1 MKRYYLFFIVAL
13 LLLFIPEKA
22 FAALYINEFSSA
34 TSNSD
39 WVEIYNSDSSPV
51 DLTGFILRDST
62 ESNKL
67 DLSGTIGGNSYSV
80 FDWNNKLNND
90 GDTVRLLKTDETQVD
105 QVVYGGS
112 GNIPVPTGTQ
122 TAGRQADGSPTW
134 VLFANDT
141 KGSSNNSA
149 TIVPTPT
156 VTPTPTNTPAP
167 TQTPTPT
174 PKPTNTPT
182 PTPTG
187 TPTPTPKTTNTPTP
201 KITSDP
207 KTREGG
213 SESALMQTQT
223 ETEPTQG
230 ILGANA
236 KFANSQSELPTTTAQ
251 NYNWGALLIV
261 MGIVLVTGA
270 CGILLYNN
278 YRKNKEQEIEASP

>member
-1 MKRYYLFFIVAL
+1 MKRYYLLFLVAL
-13 LLLFIPEKA
+13 LLFLAPNKV

-51 DLTGFILRDST
+51 DLTGYIIRDST

-90 GDTVRLLKTDETQVD
+90 GDTVRLLKSDETQVD

-112 GNIPVPTGTQ
+112 GNITVAAGTQ
-122 TAGRQADGSPTW
+122 TTGRQTDGSSTW

-141 KGSSNNSA
+141 KGSSNNSS

-156 VTPTPTNTPAP
+156 ATPTSTNTPAP

-182 PTPTG
+182 PTTTG

-207 KTREGG
+207 ITREGG

-223 ETEPTQG
+223 DAEPTQG
-230 ILGANA
+230 ILGENA
-236 KFANSQSELPTTTAQ
+236 SFANSQSEIPTTTAQ

-261 MGIVLVTGA
+261 MGVVLVTGA

-278 YRKNKEQEIEASP
+278 YRKSKEQEIEASP